1 MLSFQAGVS
10 DLTGENR
17 GDSGLL
23 RALSSQLA
31 LVGLHR
37 RESRVLDGLRDNS
50 CSVGGGGVVGRFN
63 FRTGESGRLSS
74 CSLTVPSLVGLADSS
89 WGCGKGLPRVT
100 ATGSEP

>member
-10 DLTGENR
+10 DFAGENR

-37 RESRVLDGLRDNS
+37 RASSVFEGLRDS
-50 CSVGGGGVVGRFN
+50 SVSGGGGGVVGRFDC
-63 FRTGESGRLSS
+63 RTGDSGGLSS
-74 CSLTVPSLVGLADSS
+74 CSLTALSLDGLADSS
-89 WGCGKGLPRVT
+89 CGRGKGLPRVT
-100 ATGSEP
+100 ETGSEP